1 MVWGL
6 NKVTVTKNRQ
16 TPNNCP
22 VPLYKIQLP
31 LAETAKRLKR
41 QI

>member
-6 NKVTVTKNRQ
+6 NKVIVTKNRQ
-16 TPNNCP
+16 TQNDRP
-22 VPLYKIQLP
+22 VPLYKIQPP
-31 LAETAKRLKR
+31 LAETATGIER